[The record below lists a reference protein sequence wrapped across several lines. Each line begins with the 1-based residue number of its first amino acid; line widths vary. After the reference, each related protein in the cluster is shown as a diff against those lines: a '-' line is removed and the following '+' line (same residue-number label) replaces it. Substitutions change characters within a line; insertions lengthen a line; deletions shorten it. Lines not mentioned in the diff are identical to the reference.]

1 MKRLQ
6 IFGLLNKDMD
16 QIEKELYR
24 SVQGDD
30 ELLSETSLHLL
41 KAGGSDSGRYSS

>member
-24 SVQGDD
+24 SVQGMM
-30 ELLSETSLHLL
+30 TC
-41 KAGGSDSGRYSS
+41 